1 MLAERRRFE
10 ICKTGRYL
18 VSKNNSSPV
27 NVLPK
32 DSSKNLNSG
41 SDFIL
46 NNIQN
51 NLEEDN
57 DFNNDETSIVG
68 QFPEIHCNSPSEQ
81 QYLFSDKPLS
91 PVPSAHSS
99 PAIHPFGLEDY

>member
-1 MLAERRRFE
+1 MSE
-10 ICKTGRYL
+10 
-18 VSKNNSSPV
+18 NNSSPV

-41 SDFIL
+41 SGFIL

-51 NLEEDN
+51 NLEDN
-57 DFNNDETSIVG
+57 DFNDETSIVG

-81 QYLFSDKPLS
+81 QYLFSGKSLS